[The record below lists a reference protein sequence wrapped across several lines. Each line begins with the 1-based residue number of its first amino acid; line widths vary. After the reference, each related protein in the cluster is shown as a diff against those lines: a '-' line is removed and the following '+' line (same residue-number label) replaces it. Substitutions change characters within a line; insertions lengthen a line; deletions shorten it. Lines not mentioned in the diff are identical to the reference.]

1 VSRDVAVF
9 DRIAASSTGQAAI
22 RASHSPRALALGLL
36 ALALVLGV
44 VMRFQVLGL
53 AELSADEG
61 ASWAAASAPGV
72 SAVVAMEQELDPGKL
87 PLYDLLLH
95 GWIRIFGDGV
105 GAMRGMSAVLGTI
118 AIVLVFAAVREI
130 CRSLGGQA
138 GAAIGDVAGGFAA
151 IIYAVNFMMVT
162 SDRTVRMYPLAMSA
176 ELLQIF
182 FLVRA
187 QRRGGWLN
195 SAGAAIFTA
204 AMIAAN
210 FTACFLLLAEGL
222 WLGCLLVA
230 KACGARMESLAI
242 FRPGAAL
249 AAGVALLAPWLPTA
263 LASSQRAVAMGAL
276 DWIKMRP
283 ITWPYQVLV
292 NAAGGLVL
300 FWSFAALAG
309 FGVWRQWR
317 SAPLAS
323 GFFAAWTAGPILG
336 LMAVSYLVRPLEF
349 PRYALIAFVGMFAM
363 AAIGAARLREATV
376 RLDTAARFALTAALV
391 GLALALIR
399 LSLAWTH
406 HVISYPREAA
416 WREAAE
422 LAVRQ
427 TAADEPIAVF
437 PEYCKNVVRYY
448 VSPERR
454 AAVLGE
460 DACGPPR
467 VLILSGREI
476 MREDRVAAM
485 EKCYPRV
492 VAWLP
497 LVEVRA
503 R

>member
-1 VSRDVAVF
+1 MAVF
-9 DRIAASSTGQAAI
+9 DRIAVSSTGQAAI
-22 RASHSPRALALGLL
+22 RAAHSPRALALGLL

-72 SAVVAMEQELDPGKL
+72 SAVVAMEQQLDPGKL

-130 CRSLGGQA
+130 CRSLGGQP
-138 GAAIGDVAGGFAA
+138 GAAIGDLAGGFAA

-195 SAGAAIFTA
+195 YAGAAIFTA

-230 KACGARMESLAI
+230 KACGARMEGLAI

-249 AAGVALLAPWLPTA
+249 AAGVALLAPLLPAA

-292 NAAGGLVL
+292 QRG
-300 FWSFAALAG
+300 
-309 FGVWRQWR
+309 R
-317 SAPLAS
+317 
-323 GFFAAWTAGPILG
+323 
-336 LMAVSYLVRPLEF
+336 RP
-349 PRYALIAFVGMFAM
+349 YALLELRRAG
-363 AAIGAARLREATV
+363 RLR
-376 RLDTAARFALTAALV
+376 
-391 GLALALIR
+391 
-399 LSLAWTH
+399 S
-406 HVISYPREAA
+406 
-416 WREAAE
+416 
-422 LAVRQ
+422 
-427 TAADEPIAVF
+427 
-437 PEYCKNVVRYY
+437 
-448 VSPERR
+448 
-454 AAVLGE
+454 
-460 DACGPPR
+460 
-467 VLILSGREI
+467 
-476 MREDRVAAM
+476 VAAM
-485 EKCYPRV
+485 ALCAIGLGLFRGVDRRADPGADGGELPGSAAGVSALRADRVRRDVRDGRDRRCVAARGNDAPRT
-492 VAWLP
+492 
-497 LVEVRA
+497 
-503 R
+503 

>member
-1 VSRDVAVF
+1 VSHDVAVF
-9 DRIAASSTGQAAI
+9 DRIAASSTGRAAT
-22 RASHSPRALALGLL
+22 RAAHSPRALALGLL

-44 VMRFQVLGL
+44 VMRFQVLGR

-72 SAVVAMEQELDPGKL
+72 SAVVAMEHQLDPGKL

-130 CRSLGGQA
+130 CRSLGGLP
-138 GAAIGDVAGGFAA
+138 GAAAGDLTGGFAA
-151 IIYAVNFMMVT
+151 LIYAVNFMMVT

-195 SAGAAIFTA
+195 YAGAAIFTA
-204 AMIAAN
+204 AMLAAN

-222 WLGCLLVA
+222 WLGCLLLA
-230 KACGARMESLAI
+230 KGCGVRVPSLAI

-249 AAGVALLAPWLPTA
+249 ATGVALVAPLLPAA
-263 LASSQRAVAMGAL
+263 LASSQQALAMGAL
-276 DWIKMRP
+276 DWIKMQP
-283 ITWPYQVLV
+283 ITWPYQVLLNV
-292 NAAGGLVL
+292 AGGPLL
-300 FWSFAALAG
+300 FWSLAALAG
-309 FGVWRQWR
+309 FGLWRQWR
-317 SAPLAS
+317 SAPLVL
-323 GFFAAWTAGPILG
+323 GFFAAWTAGPLLG
-336 LMAVSYLVRPLEF
+336 LMAVSYLIRPLEF
-349 PRYALIAFVGMFAM
+349 PRYVLIAFVGMFAM
-363 AAIGAARLREATV
+363 AAFGAASLRAATMPLDMAARL
-376 RLDTAARFALTAALV
+376 
-391 GLALALIR
+391 ALAAAFIR

-406 HVISYPREAA
+406 HEIRYPREAA
-416 WREAAE
+416 WREATEFA
-422 LAVRQ
+422 LRN
-427 TAADEPIAVF
+427 TAPEEPIAVF

-448 VSPERR
+448 VSPQRR
-454 AAVLGE
+454 AAVQGE
-460 DACGPPR
+460 NACGPPR

-476 MREDRVAAM
+476 MREDRIAAM

-492 VAWLP
+492 VARLP

>member
-1 VSRDVAVF
+1 MAVF
-9 DRIAASSTGQAAI
+9 DRIAVSSTGQAAM
-22 RASHSPRALALGLL
+22 RAAHSPRALAGGLL

-44 VMRFQVLGL
+44 VMRFQMLGL
-53 AELSADEG
+53 AEFSADEG
-61 ASWAAASAPGV
+61 ASWTAASAPDV
-72 SAVVAMEQELDPGKL
+72 SAVVAMEHQLDPGKL

-95 GWIRIFGDGV
+95 GWIRIFGDSV

-118 AIVLVFAAVREI
+118 AIVLVFAAVREV
-130 CRSLGGQA
+130 CRSLGGQP
-138 GAAIGDVAGGFAA
+138 GAAIGDLAGGFAA
-151 IIYAVNFMMVT
+151 LIYAVNFMMVT

-195 SAGAAIFTA
+195 YAGAAIFTA

-210 FTACFLLLAEGL
+210 FTVCFLLLAEGL

-230 KACGARMESLAI
+230 KARGARVEGLAI

-249 AAGVALLAPWLPTA
+249 TAGVALLAPLLPAA
-263 LASSQRAVAMGAL
+263 LASSQQAVAMGAL

-283 ITWPYQVLV
+283 ITWPYQVLSS
-292 NAAGGLVL
+292 AAGGRML

-309 FGVWRQWR
+309 FGVWRQRR

-323 GFFAAWTAGPILG
+323 GFFAAWTVGPIVG

-349 PRYALIAFVGMFAM
+349 PRYALIAYVGMFAM
-363 AAIGAARLREATV
+363 AALGAASLRAATMPA
-376 RLDTAARFALTAALV
+376 DMIAR
-391 GLALALIR
+391 LALAAAFIG
-399 LSLAWTH
+399 LSLARTH
-406 HVISYPREAA
+406 HAIRHPHEAA
-416 WREAAE
+416 WREATE
-422 LAVRQ
+422 LAARQ
-427 TAADEPIAVF
+427 TTPQEPIAVF

-448 VSPERR
+448 LSPERR
-454 AAVLGE
+454 AAVRGA

-476 MREDRVAAM
+476 TREDLIAPM

-492 VAWLP
+492 VARLR